1 MAKKDETTPVA
12 EKVKRVEKNGVSRP
26 NPGSKT
32 GRIWEISDHL
42 SAKTNQ
48 PAKRADVLAA
58 AEKEE
63 INKSTAM
70 TQYGQWRKF
79 HGLAKETVIP
89 APVKSEDKSEPESE
103 TSEAEALL
111 AEQDFAE

>member
-1 MAKKDETTPVA
+1 MAKKKETTTVA

-26 NPGSKT
+26 NAGSKT
-32 GRIWEISDHL
+32 GRIWEIADQL

-48 PAKRADVLAA
+48 PAKRADVLAE
-58 AEKEE
+58 AEKEG

-79 HGLAKETVIP
+79 FGLAKETVTP
-89 APVKSEDKSEPESE
+89 APAESKAESEPEPE
-103 TSEAEALL
+103 MTEAEALL
-111 AEQDFAE
+111 AEQEFAE

>member
-12 EKVKRVEKNGVSRP
+12 EKVKRAEKNGVSRP

-79 HGLAKETVIP
+79 HGLAKEVVTP
-89 APVKSEDKSEPESE
+89 TPSESKAAPEPEAE
-103 TSEAEALL
+103 MTEAEALL